1 MKLYSKILTMVGL
14 AAAVAS
20 CSDVPA
26 PYELN
31 FDPTAAYPMPYKNAS
46 LQNNFN
52 TITVNGNAW
61 SLGATFAKAT
71 GKVSDN
77 EYVATEAWL
86 VSPAVNTTT
95 TENAAYL
102 SVESVVRYGSKE
114 EADLKANHRILACT
128 DYAGDVTKA
137 TWTDLGFAPEQASD
151 WTFKTKEIALPE
163 GLVNKERVV
172 FAFVYKSG
180 EKQAECSTWEL
191 KNLIVK
197 AGVPVADDPTP
208 TPAPTP
214 TVEPAGEGTLASP
227 YNVAKAL
234 AIIKAGT
241 YTTDEVYVSG
251 IISQIDEI
259 DTEKYGNSTYY
270 ISDDGKTS
278 TQLEVYRGL
287 SVNGEKFKAADEI
300 KVGDKVVVLGKLTLF
315 KETTPEFVQGSKIVS
330 LNGGTVEPT
339 PDPTPEPTP
348 DPVGENLLSNGGF
361 ETWADGLPTG
371 WKSASTASSA
381 TLSQSTTA
389 KSGNYSVLVEGATG
403 NKRLASAEMTLAAG
417 TYKFTVFYKSA
428 EAGVNASI
436 ELGYA
441 TVDAENKVN
450 YVYPNIYVDSSDEW
464 KEVSNTFTLETE
476 TKLCLVVMNSKK
488 PGKSVLIDDASL
500 YAVKAASAK
509 KR

>member
-31 FDPTAAYPMPYKNAS
+31 FDPTAAYTMPYKNAS

-197 AGVPVADDPTP
+197 AGVPVADE
-208 TPAPTP
+208 PTP
-214 TVEPAGEGTLASP
+214 TVEPTGEGTLASP

-251 IISQIDEI
+251 IISQIDDI
-259 DTEKYGNSTYY
+259 DTGNYGNSTYY

-278 TQLEVYRGL
+278 TQLEVFRGY

-300 KVGDKVVVLGKLTLF
+300 KVGDKVVVLGKLTLY
-315 KETTPEFVQGSKIVS
+315 KETPEFAQGSKIVS
-330 LNGGTVEPT
+330 LNGNGGTVE
-339 PDPTPEPTP
+339 PTPEPTP

-428 EAGVNASI
+428 EAGVNGSI
-436 ELGYA
+436 RLGYVS
-441 TVDAENKVN
+441 VDADGKAGEYKYVGDYVN
-450 YVYPNIYVDSSDEW
+450 SSDEW
-464 KEVSNTFTLETE
+464 QENGVTFTLDAE
-476 TKLCLVVMNSKK
+476 TKLCLVVMNSKQ

>member
-1 MKLYSKILTMVGL
+1 MKIYSKILTMVGL

-31 FDPTAAYPMPYKNAS
+31 FDPTAAYTMPYKNAS

-52 TITVNGNAW
+52 TITVNGIAW
-61 SLGATFAKAT
+61 SLGSTYAKASGYNADDKSYT
-71 GKVSDN
+71 
-77 EYVATEAWL
+77 ATEAWL
-86 VSPAVNTTT
+86 VSPAINTTT

-102 SVESVVRYGSKE
+102 SVDYVVRYGSKE
-114 EADLKANHRILACT
+114 EADLKANHRILAST

-137 TWTDLGFAPEQASD
+137 TWTDLGFTPEQASD

-180 EKQAECSTWEL
+180 DKQAECSTWEL
-191 KNLIVK
+191 ENFLVK
-197 AGVPVADDPTP
+197 AGVPVADEPTP
-208 TPAPTP
+208 TPDPTP
-214 TVEPAGEGTLASP
+214 TVEPTGEGTLASP

-251 IISQIDEI
+251 IISQIDDI
-259 DTEKYGNSTYY
+259 DTGNYGNSTYY

-287 SVNGEKFKAADEI
+287 SVNGEKFKSADEI
-300 KVGDKVVVLGKLTLF
+300 KVGDKVVVLGKLTLY
-315 KETTPEFVQGSKIVS
+315 KETPEFAQGSKIVS
-330 LNGGTVEPT
+330 LNGNGGTVE
-339 PDPTPEPTP
+339 PTPEPTP

-371 WKSASTASSA
+371 WKSTSTASNA

-389 KSGNYSVLVEGATG
+389 KSGSYSVLVEGATA

-417 TYKFTVFYKSA
+417 TYKFSVFYKSA
-428 EAGVNASI
+428 EAGVNGSI
-436 ELGYA
+436 QLGYA

-450 YVYPNIYVDSSDEW
+450 YVYSNNYVDSSDEW
-464 KEVSNTFTLETE
+464 KEQTNTFTLEAE
-476 TKLCLVVMNSKK
+476 TKICLVVMNSKK

>member
-31 FDPTAAYPMPYKNAS
+31 FDPTAAYTMPYKNAS

-52 TITVNGNAW
+52 TITVNGIAW
-61 SLGATFAKAT
+61 SLGSTYAKASGYNADDKSYT
-71 GKVSDN
+71 
-77 EYVATEAWL
+77 ATEAWL
-86 VSPAVNTTT
+86 VSPAINTTT

-102 SVESVVRYGSKE
+102 SVDYVVRYGSKE
-114 EADLKANHRILACT
+114 EADLKANHRILAST

-137 TWTDLGFAPEQASD
+137 TWTDLGFTPEQASD

-191 KNLIVK
+191 ENFLVK
-197 AGVPVADDPTP
+197 AGVPVADEPTP
-208 TPAPTP
+208 TPDPTP
-214 TVEPAGEGTLASP
+214 TVEPTGEGTLASP

-234 AIIKAGT
+234 AIINAGT
-241 YTTDEVYVSG
+241 YTSDEVYVSG

-287 SVNGEKFKAADEI
+287 SVNGEKFKADDEI
-300 KVGDKVVVLGKLTLF
+300 KVGDKVVVLGKLTLY
-315 KETTPEFVQGSKIVS
+315 KETPEFAQGSKIVS
-330 LNGGTVEPT
+330 LNGGTVE
-339 PDPTPEPTP
+339 PTPEPTP

-371 WKSASTASSA
+371 WKSASTASNA

-389 KSGNYSVLVEGATG
+389 KSGSYSVLVEGATA
-403 NKRLASAEMTLAAG
+403 NKRLASAEMTLPAG
-417 TYKFTVFYKSA
+417 TYKFSVFYKSA
-428 EAGVNASI
+428 EAGVNGSI
-436 ELGYA
+436 QLGYA

-450 YVYPNIYVDSSDEW
+450 YVYSNNYVDSSDEW
-464 KEVSNTFTLETE
+464 KEQTNTFTLEAE
-476 TKLCLVVMNSKK
+476 TKICLVVMNSKK

>member
-1 MKLYSKILTMVGL
+1 MVGL

-31 FDPTAAYPMPYKNAS
+31 FDPTAAYTMPYKNAS

-52 TITVNGNAW
+52 TITVNGIAW
-61 SLGATFAKAT
+61 SLGSTYAKASGYNADDKSYT
-71 GKVSDN
+71 
-77 EYVATEAWL
+77 ATEAWL
-86 VSPAVNTTT
+86 VSPAINTTT

-102 SVESVVRYGSKE
+102 SVDYVVRYGSKE
-114 EADLKANHRILACT
+114 EADLKANHRILAST

-137 TWTDLGFAPEQASD
+137 TWTDLGFTPEQASD

-191 KNLIVK
+191 ENFLVK
-197 AGVPVADDPTP
+197 AGVPVADEPTP
-208 TPAPTP
+208 TPDPTP
-214 TVEPAGEGTLASP
+214 TVEPTGEGTLASP

-234 AIIKAGT
+234 AIINAGT
-241 YTTDEVYVSG
+241 YTSDEVYVSG

-287 SVNGEKFKAADEI
+287 SVNGEKFKADDEI
-300 KVGDKVVVLGKLTLF
+300 KVGDKVVVLGKLTLY
-315 KETTPEFVQGSKIVS
+315 KETPEFAQGSKIVS
-330 LNGGTVEPT
+330 LNGGTVE
-339 PDPTPEPTP
+339 PTPEPTP

-371 WKSASTASSA
+371 WKSASTASNA

-389 KSGNYSVLVEGATG
+389 KSGSYSVLVEGATA
-403 NKRLASAEMTLAAG
+403 NKRLASAEMTLPAG
-417 TYKFTVFYKSA
+417 TYKFSVFYKSA
-428 EAGVNASI
+428 EAGVNGSI
-436 ELGYA
+436 QLGYA

-450 YVYPNIYVDSSDEW
+450 YVYSNNYVDSSDEW
-464 KEVSNTFTLETE
+464 KEQTNTFTLEAE
-476 TKLCLVVMNSKK
+476 TKICLVVMNSKK

>member
-31 FDPTAAYPMPYKNAS
+31 FDPTAAYTMPYKNAS

-52 TITVNGNAW
+52 TITVNGIAW
-61 SLGATFAKAT
+61 SLGSTYAKASGYNADDKSYT
-71 GKVSDN
+71 
-77 EYVATEAWL
+77 ATEAWL
-86 VSPAVNTTT
+86 VSPAINTTT

-102 SVESVVRYGSKE
+102 SVDYVVRYGSKE
-114 EADLKANHRILACT
+114 EADLKANHRILAST

-137 TWTDLGFAPEQASD
+137 TWTDLGFTPEQSND
-151 WTFKTKEIALPE
+151 WNFKTKEIALPE

-180 EKQAECSTWEL
+180 DKQAECSTWEL
-191 KNLIVK
+191 ENFLVK
-197 AGVPVADDPTP
+197 AGVPVADEPTP
-208 TPAPTP
+208 TPDPTP
-214 TVEPAGEGTLASP
+214 TVEPTGEGTLASP

-251 IISQIDEI
+251 IISQIDDI
-259 DTEKYGNSTYY
+259 DTGNYGNSTYY

-287 SVNGEKFKAADEI
+287 SVNGEKFKSADEI
-300 KVGDKVVVLGKLTLF
+300 KVGDKVVVLGKLTLY
-315 KETTPEFVQGSKIVS
+315 KETPEFAQGSKIVS
-330 LNGGTVEPT
+330 LNGGTVE
-339 PDPTPEPTP
+339 PTPEPTP

-371 WKSASTASSA
+371 WKSTSTASNA
-381 TLSQSTTA
+381 TLSQSTTV
-389 KSGNYSVLVEGATG
+389 KSGSYSVLVEGATA

-417 TYKFTVFYKSA
+417 TYKFSVFYKSA
-428 EAGVNASI
+428 EAGVNGSI
-436 ELGYA
+436 QLGYA

-450 YVYPNIYVDSSDEW
+450 YVYSNNYVDSSDEW
-464 KEVSNTFTLETE
+464 KEQTNTFTLEAE
-476 TKLCLVVMNSKK
+476 TKICLVVMNSKK

>member
-14 AAAVAS
+14 AATVAS

-31 FDPTAAYPMPYKNAS
+31 FDPTAAYTMPYKNAS

-52 TITVNGNAW
+52 TITVNGIAW
-61 SLGATFAKAT
+61 SLGSTYAKASGYNADDKSYT
-71 GKVSDN
+71 
-77 EYVATEAWL
+77 ATEAWL
-86 VSPAVNTTT
+86 VSPAINTTT

-102 SVESVVRYGSKE
+102 SVDYVVRYGSKE
-114 EADLKANHRILACT
+114 EADLKANHRILAST

-137 TWTDLGFAPEQASD
+137 TWTDLGFTPEQSND
-151 WTFKTKEIALPE
+151 WDFKTKEIALPE

-180 EKQAECSTWEL
+180 DKQAECSTWEL
-191 KNLIVK
+191 ENFLVK
-197 AGVPVADDPTP
+197 AGVPVADEPTP
-208 TPAPTP
+208 TPDPTP
-214 TVEPAGEGTLASP
+214 TVEPTGEGTLASP

-251 IISQIDEI
+251 IISQIDDI
-259 DTEKYGNSTYY
+259 DTGNYGNSTYY
-270 ISDDGKTS
+270 ISDDGKTP
-278 TQLEVYRGL
+278 TQLEVFRGY
-287 SVNGEKFKAADEI
+287 SVNGEKFKADDEI
-300 KVGDKVVVLGKLTLF
+300 KVGDKVVVLGKLTLY
-315 KETTPEFVQGSKIVS
+315 KETPEFAQGSKIVS
-330 LNGGTVEPT
+330 LNGNGGTVE
-339 PDPTPEPTP
+339 PTPEPTP

-371 WKSASTASSA
+371 WKSASTASNA

-389 KSGNYSVLVEGATG
+389 KSGSYSVLVEGATA

-417 TYKFTVFYKSA
+417 TYKFSVFYKSA
-428 EAGVNASI
+428 EAGVNGSI
-436 ELGYA
+436 QLGYA

-450 YVYPNIYVDSSDEW
+450 YVYSNNYVDSSDEW
-464 KEVSNTFTLETE
+464 KEQTNTFTLEAE
-476 TKLCLVVMNSKK
+476 TKICLVVMNSKK

-500 YAVKAASAK
+500 YAVQAASAK

>member
-14 AAAVAS
+14 AATVAS

-31 FDPTAAYPMPYKNAS
+31 FDPTAAYTMPYKNAS

-52 TITVNGNAW
+52 TITVNGIAW
-61 SLGATFAKAT
+61 SLGSTYAKASGYNADDKSYT
-71 GKVSDN
+71 
-77 EYVATEAWL
+77 ATEAWL
-86 VSPAVNTTT
+86 VSPAINTTT

-102 SVESVVRYGSKE
+102 SVDYVVRYGSKE
-114 EADLKANHRILACT
+114 EADLKANHRILAST

-137 TWTDLGFAPEQASD
+137 TWTDLGFTPEPASD

-180 EKQAECSTWEL
+180 DKQAECSTWEL
-191 KNLIVK
+191 ENFLVK
-197 AGVPVADDPTP
+197 AGVPVADEPTP
-208 TPAPTP
+208 TPDPTP
-214 TVEPAGEGTLASP
+214 TVEPTGEGTLASP

-251 IISQIDEI
+251 IISQIDNI
-259 DTEKYGNSTYY
+259 DTGSYGNSTYY
-270 ISDDGKTS
+270 ISDDGKTP
-278 TQLEVYRGL
+278 TQLEVFRGY

-300 KVGDKVVVLGKLTLF
+300 KVGDKVVVLGKLTLY
-315 KETTPEFVQGSKIVS
+315 KETPEFAQGSKIVS
-330 LNGGTVEPT
+330 LNGNGGTVE
-339 PDPTPEPTP
+339 PTPEPTP

-389 KSGNYSVLVEGATG
+389 KSGSYSVLVEGATA

-441 TVDAENKVN
+441 TIDAENKVN

>member
-31 FDPTAAYPMPYKNAS
+31 FDPTAAYTMPYKNAS

-52 TITVNGNAW
+52 AITVNGIAW
-61 SLGATFAKAT
+61 SLGSTYAKASGYNADDKSYT
-71 GKVSDN
+71 
-77 EYVATEAWL
+77 ATEAWL
-86 VSPAVNTTT
+86 VSPAINTTT

-102 SVESVVRYGSKE
+102 SVDYVVRYGSKE
-114 EADLKANHRILACT
+114 EADLKANHRILAST

-137 TWTDLGFAPEQASD
+137 TWTDLGFTPEQASD

-180 EKQAECSTWEL
+180 DKQAECSTWEL
-191 KNLIVK
+191 ENFLVK
-197 AGVPVADDPTP
+197 AGVPVADEPTP
-208 TPAPTP
+208 TPDPTP
-214 TVEPAGEGTLASP
+214 TVEPTGEGTLASP

-251 IISQIDEI
+251 IISQIDDI
-259 DTEKYGNSTYY
+259 DTGSYGNSTYY
-270 ISDDGKTS
+270 ISDDGKTP
-278 TQLEVYRGL
+278 TQLEVFRGY

-315 KETTPEFVQGSKIVS
+315 KETTPEFEQGSKIVS
-330 LNGGTVEPT
+330 LNGNGGTVE
-339 PDPTPEPTP
+339 PTPEPTP
-348 DPVGENLLSNGGF
+348 DPVGENLIANGGF

-441 TVDAENKVN
+441 TIDAENKVN

>member
-1 MKLYSKILTMVGL
+1 M
-14 AAAVAS
+14 
-20 CSDVPA
+20 
-26 PYELN
+26 
-31 FDPTAAYPMPYKNAS
+31 
-46 LQNNFN
+46 
-52 TITVNGNAW
+52 
-61 SLGATFAKAT
+61 
-71 GKVSDN
+71 
-77 EYVATEAWL
+77 
-86 VSPAVNTTT
+86 
-95 TENAAYL
+95 
-102 SVESVVRYGSKE
+102 
-114 EADLKANHRILACT
+114 
-128 DYAGDVTKA
+128 GD
-137 TWTDLGFAPEQASD
+137 
-151 WTFKTKEIALPE
+151 
-163 GLVNKERVV
+163 ER
-172 FAFVYKSG
+172 S
-180 EKQAECSTWEL
+180 
-191 KNLIVK
+191 
-197 AGVPVADDPTP
+197 VPVLFASIFSRTQSCRNSLAYSQRQVDPSDGLYFQRFLVLLRKQSIGCSWAQP
-208 TPAPTP
+208 FRELFKICI
-214 TVEPAGEGTLASP
+214 VNFEQL
-227 YNVAKAL
+227 L
-234 AIIKAGT
+234 IIKAGT

-251 IISQIDEI
+251 IISQIDNI
-259 DTEKYGNSTYY
+259 DTGSYGNSTYY
-270 ISDDGKTS
+270 ISDDGKTP
-278 TQLEVYRGL
+278 TQLEVFRGY
-287 SVNGEKFKAADEI
+287 SVNGEKFKADDEI
-300 KVGDKVVVLGKLTLF
+300 KVGDKVVVLGKLTLY
-315 KETTPEFVQGSKIVS
+315 KETPEFAQGSKIVS

-464 KEVSNTFTLETE
+464 KEVSNTFTLEKE

>member
-1 MKLYSKILTMVGL
+1 MVGL

-31 FDPTAAYPMPYKNAS
+31 FDPTAAYTMPYKNAS

-52 TITVNGNAW
+52 TITVNGIAW
-61 SLGATFAKAT
+61 SLGSTYAKASGYNADDKSYT
-71 GKVSDN
+71 
-77 EYVATEAWL
+77 ATEAWL
-86 VSPAVNTTT
+86 VSPAINTTT

-102 SVESVVRYGSKE
+102 SVDYVVRYGSKE
-114 EADLKANHRILACT
+114 EADLKANHRILAST

-137 TWTDLGFAPEQASD
+137 TWTDLSFTPEQSND
-151 WTFKTKEIALPE
+151 WNFKTKEIALPE

-191 KNLIVK
+191 ENFLVK
-197 AGVPVADDPTP
+197 AGVPVADEPTP
-208 TPAPTP
+208 TPDPTP
-214 TVEPAGEGTLASP
+214 TVEPTGEGTLASP

-251 IISQIDEI
+251 IISQIDDI
-259 DTEKYGNSTYY
+259 DTGNYGNSTYY

-287 SVNGEKFKAADEI
+287 SVNGEKFKSADEI
-300 KVGDKVVVLGKLTLF
+300 KVGDKVVVLGKLTLY
-315 KETTPEFVQGSKIVS
+315 KETPEFAQGSKIVS
-330 LNGGTVEPT
+330 LNGNGGTVE
-339 PDPTPEPTP
+339 PTPEPTP
-348 DPVGENLLSNGGF
+348 DPVGENLIANGGF

-389 KSGNYSVLVEGATG
+389 KSGSYSVLVEGATA

-436 ELGYA
+436 QLGYA
-441 TVDAENKVN
+441 TIDAENKPT
-450 YVYPNIYVDSSDEW
+450 YVYSNNYVDSSDEW

-476 TKLCLVVMNSKK
+476 TKICLVVMNSKK

>member
-31 FDPTAAYPMPYKNAS
+31 FDPTAAYTMPYKNAS

-52 TITVNGNAW
+52 TITVNGIAW
-61 SLGATFAKAT
+61 SLGSTYAKASGYNGDDKSYT
-71 GKVSDN
+71 
-77 EYVATEAWL
+77 ATEAWL
-86 VSPAVNTTT
+86 VSPAINTTT

-102 SVESVVRYGSKE
+102 SVDYVVRYGSKE
-114 EADLKANHRILACT
+114 EADLKANHRILAST

-137 TWTDLGFAPEQASD
+137 TWTDLGFTPEQASD

-197 AGVPVADDPTP
+197 AGVPVADEPTP
-208 TPAPTP
+208 TPDPTP
-214 TVEPAGEGTLASP
+214 TVEPTGEGTLASP

-251 IISQIDEI
+251 IISQIDDI
-259 DTEKYGNSTYY
+259 DTGNYGNSTYY

-315 KETTPEFVQGSKIVS
+315 KETTPEFAQGSKIVS
-330 LNGGTVEPT
+330 LNGNGGTVE
-339 PDPTPEPTP
+339 PTPEPTP

>member
-31 FDPTAAYPMPYKNAS
+31 FDPTAAYTMPYKNAS

-52 TITVNGNAW
+52 TITVNGIAW
-61 SLGATFAKAT
+61 SLGSTYAKASGYNADDKSYT
-71 GKVSDN
+71 
-77 EYVATEAWL
+77 ATEAWL
-86 VSPAVNTTT
+86 VSPAINTTT

-102 SVESVVRYGSKE
+102 SVDYVVRYGSKE
-114 EADLKANHRILACT
+114 EADLKANHRILAST

-137 TWTDLGFAPEQASD
+137 TWTDLGFTPEQASD

-180 EKQAECSTWEL
+180 DKQAECSTWEL
-191 KNLIVK
+191 ENFLVK
-197 AGVPVADDPTP
+197 AGVPVADEPTP
-208 TPAPTP
+208 TPDPTP
-214 TVEPAGEGTLASP
+214 TVEPTGEGTLASP

-251 IISQIDEI
+251 IISQIDNI
-259 DTEKYGNSTYY
+259 DTGSYGNSTYY
-270 ISDDGKTS
+270 ISDDGKTP
-278 TQLEVYRGL
+278 TQLEVFRGY
-287 SVNGEKFKAADEI
+287 SVNGEKFKADDEI

-339 PDPTPEPTP
+339 PDP
-348 DPVGENLLSNGGF
+348 VGENLLPNGGF

-371 WKSASTASSA
+371 WKSTSTASSA

-389 KSGNYSVLVEGATG
+389 KSGSYSVLVEGATA

-417 TYKFTVFYKSA
+417 TYKFSVFYKSA

-441 TVDAENKVN
+441 TIDAENKVN

>member
-1 MKLYSKILTMVGL
+1 MVGL

-31 FDPTAAYPMPYKNAS
+31 FDPTAAYTMPYKNAS

-52 TITVNGNAW
+52 TITVNGIAW
-61 SLGATFAKAT
+61 SLGSTFAKASGYNADDKSYT
-71 GKVSDN
+71 
-77 EYVATEAWL
+77 ATEAWL
-86 VSPAVNTTT
+86 VSPAINTTT

-102 SVESVVRYGSKE
+102 SVDYVVRYGSKE
-114 EADLKANHRILACT
+114 EADLKANHRILAST

-137 TWTDLGFAPEQASD
+137 TWTDLGFTPEQSND
-151 WTFKTKEIALPE
+151 WNFKTKEIALPE
-163 GLVNKERVV
+163 G
-172 FAFVYKSG
+172 
-180 EKQAECSTWEL
+180 
-191 KNLIVK
+191 
-197 AGVPVADDPTP
+197 VPVADE
-208 TPAPTP
+208 PAPAP
-214 TVEPAGEGTLASP
+214 DPAPAVEPTGEGTLASP

-251 IISQIDEI
+251 IISQIDDI
-259 DTEKYGNSTYY
+259 DTGNYGNSTYY

-287 SVNGEKFKAADEI
+287 SVNGEKFKSADEI
-300 KVGDKVVVLGKLTLF
+300 KVGDKVVVFGKLTLF
-315 KETTPEFVQGSKIVS
+315 KETTPECAQGSKIVS
-330 LNGGTVEPT
+330 LNGN
-339 PDPTPEPTP
+339 

-371 WKSASTASSA
+371 WKSASTASNA

-389 KSGNYSVLVEGATG
+389 KSGSYSVLVEGATA

-417 TYKFTVFYKSA
+417 TYKFSVFYKSA
-428 EAGVNASI
+428 EAGVNGSI
-436 ELGYA
+436 QLGYA

-450 YVYPNIYVDSSDEW
+450 YVYSNNYVDSSDEW
-464 KEVSNTFTLETE
+464 KEQTNTFTLEAE
-476 TKLCLVVMNSKK
+476 TKICLVVMNSKK

>member
-61 SLGATFAKAT
+61 SLGATYAKAT

-114 EADLKANHRILACT
+114 EADLKANHRILAST

-137 TWTDLGFAPEQASD
+137 TWTDLGFTPEQASD

-197 AGVPVADDPTP
+197 AGVPVADEPTP
-208 TPAPTP
+208 TPDPTP
-214 TVEPAGEGTLASP
+214 TVEPTGEGTLASP

-251 IISQIDEI
+251 IISQIDNI
-259 DTEKYGNSTYY
+259 DTGSYGNSTYY
-270 ISDDGKTS
+270 ISDDGKTP
-278 TQLEVYRGL
+278 TQLEVYRGY
-287 SVNGEKFKAADEI
+287 SVNGEKFKADDEI

-330 LNGGTVEPT
+330 LNGN
-339 PDPTPEPTP
+339 

-371 WKSASTASSA
+371 WKSASTASNA

-389 KSGNYSVLVEGATG
+389 KSGSYSVLVEGATA

-417 TYKFTVFYKSA
+417 TYKFSVFYKSA

-436 ELGYA
+436 QLGYA
-441 TVDAENKVN
+441 TIDAENKPT
-450 YVYPNIYVDSSDEW
+450 YVYSNNYVDSSDEW

-476 TKLCLVVMNSKK
+476 TKICLVVMNSKK

>member
-1 MKLYSKILTMVGL
+1 MVGL

-31 FDPTAAYPMPYKNAS
+31 FDPTAAYTMPYKNAS

-52 TITVNGNAW
+52 TITVNGIAW
-61 SLGATFAKAT
+61 SLGSTYAKASGYNADDKSYT
-71 GKVSDN
+71 
-77 EYVATEAWL
+77 ATEAWL
-86 VSPAVNTTT
+86 VSPAINTTT

-102 SVESVVRYGSKE
+102 SVDYVVRYGSKE
-114 EADLKANHRILACT
+114 EADLKANHRILAST

-137 TWTDLGFAPEQASD
+137 TWTDLGFTPEQASD

-180 EKQAECSTWEL
+180 DKQAECSTWEL
-191 KNLIVK
+191 ENFLVK
-197 AGVPVADDPTP
+197 AGVPVADEPTP
-208 TPAPTP
+208 TPDPTP
-214 TVEPAGEGTLASP
+214 TVEPTGEGTLASP

-251 IISQIDEI
+251 IISQIDNI
-259 DTEKYGNSTYY
+259 DTGSYGNSTYY
-270 ISDDGKTS
+270 ISDDGKTP
-278 TQLEVYRGL
+278 TQLEVFRGY

-300 KVGDKVVVLGKLTLF
+300 KVGDKVVVLGKLTLY
-315 KETTPEFVQGSKIVS
+315 KETPEFAQGSKIVS
-330 LNGGTVEPT
+330 LNGGTVE
-339 PDPTPEPTP
+339 PTPEPTP

-371 WKSASTASSA
+371 WKSTSTASSA

-389 KSGNYSVLVEGATG
+389 KSGSYSVLVEGATA

-441 TVDAENKVN
+441 TIDAENKVN

>member
-61 SLGATFAKAT
+61 SLGATYAKAT

-197 AGVPVADDPTP
+197 AGVPVADEPTP
-208 TPAPTP
+208 TPDPTP
-214 TVEPAGEGTLASP
+214 TVEPTGEGTLASP

-251 IISQIDEI
+251 IISQIDDI
-259 DTEKYGNSTYY
+259 DTGNYGNSTYY

-278 TQLEVYRGL
+278 TQLEVFRGM
-287 SVNGEKFKAADEI
+287 SVNGEKFKSADEI
-300 KVGDKVVVLGKLTLF
+300 KVGDKVVVLGKLTLY
-315 KETTPEFVQGSKIVS
+315 KETPEFAQGSKIVS

-339 PDPTPEPTP
+339 PEPTP
-348 DPVGENLLSNGGF
+348 DPVGENLIANGGF

-371 WKSASTASSA
+371 WKSASSASSA

-389 KSGNYSVLVEGATG
+389 KSGTYSVLVQGASA
-403 NKRLASAEMTLAAG
+403 NKRLASAEMTLPAG
-417 TYKFTVFYKSA
+417 TYKFSVFYKSA
-428 EAGVNASI
+428 EAGVSGSI
-436 ELGYA
+436 RLGYVS
-441 TVDAENKVN
+441 VDADGKVGEYK
-450 YVYPNIYVDSSDEW
+450 YVGDYVNSSDEW
-464 KEVSNTFTLETE
+464 QENGVTFTLDAE
-476 TKLCLVVMNSKK
+476 TKLCLVVMNSKQ

-500 YAVKAASAK
+500 YAVNAASAK

>member
-61 SLGATFAKAT
+61 SLGATYAKAT

-197 AGVPVADDPTP
+197 AGVPVADEPTP
-208 TPAPTP
+208 TPDPTP
-214 TVEPAGEGTLASP
+214 TVEPTGEGTLASP

-287 SVNGEKFKAADEI
+287 GVNGEKFKAADEI
-300 KVGDKVVVLGKLTLF
+300 KVGDKVVVLGKLTLY
-315 KETTPEFVQGSKIVS
+315 KETPEFAQGSKIVS
-330 LNGGTVEPT
+330 LNGNGGTVE
-339 PDPTPEPTP
+339 PTPEPTP

-371 WKSASTASSA
+371 WKSASTASNA

-389 KSGNYSVLVEGATG
+389 KSGSYSVLVEGATA

-417 TYKFTVFYKSA
+417 TYKFSVFYKSA
-428 EAGVNASI
+428 EAGVNGSI
-436 ELGYA
+436 RLGYVP
-441 TVDAENKVN
+441 VDADGKVGEYK
-450 YVYPNIYVDSSDEW
+450 YVGDYVNSSDEW
-464 KEVSNTFTLETE
+464 QENGVTFTLDAE
-476 TKLCLVVMNSKK
+476 TKLCLVVMNSKQ

-500 YAVKAASAK
+500 YTVSAASAK

>member
-1 MKLYSKILTMVGL
+1 MVGL

-31 FDPTAAYPMPYKNAS
+31 FDPTAAYTMPYKNAS

-52 TITVNGNAW
+52 TITVNGIAW
-61 SLGATFAKAT
+61 SLGSTYAKASGYNADDKSYT
-71 GKVSDN
+71 
-77 EYVATEAWL
+77 ATEAWL
-86 VSPAVNTTT
+86 VSPAINTTT

-102 SVESVVRYGSKE
+102 SVDYVVRYGSKE
-114 EADLKANHRILACT
+114 EADLKANHRILAST

-163 GLVNKERVV
+163 DLVNKERVV

-180 EKQAECSTWEL
+180 DKQAECSTWEL
-191 KNLIVK
+191 ENFLVK
-197 AGVPVADDPTP
+197 AGVPVADEPTP
-208 TPAPTP
+208 TPDPTP
-214 TVEPAGEGTLASP
+214 TVEPTGEGTLASP

-251 IISQIDEI
+251 IISQIDDI
-259 DTEKYGNSTYY
+259 DTGNYGNSTYY

-287 SVNGEKFKAADEI
+287 SVNGEKFKSADEI
-300 KVGDKVVVLGKLTLF
+300 KVGDKVVVLGKLTLY
-315 KETTPEFVQGSKIVS
+315 KETPEFAQGSKIVS
-330 LNGGTVEPT
+330 LNGNGGTVE
-339 PDPTPEPTP
+339 PTPEPTP

-371 WKSASTASSA
+371 WKSASTASNA

-389 KSGNYSVLVEGATG
+389 KSGNYSVLVEGATA

-417 TYKFTVFYKSA
+417 TYKFSVFYKSV
-428 EAGVNASI
+428 EAGVNGSI
-436 ELGYA
+436 QLGYA

-450 YVYPNIYVDSSDEW
+450 YVYSNNYVDSSDEW
-464 KEVSNTFTLETE
+464 KEQTNTFTLEAE
-476 TKLCLVVMNSKK
+476 TKICLVVMNSKK

>member
-31 FDPTAAYPMPYKNAS
+31 FDPTAAYTMPYKNAS

-52 TITVNGNAW
+52 TITVNGIAW
-61 SLGATFAKAT
+61 SLGSTYAKASGYNADDKSYT
-71 GKVSDN
+71 
-77 EYVATEAWL
+77 ATEAWL

-102 SVESVVRYGSKE
+102 SVDYVVRYGSKE
-114 EADLKANHRILACT
+114 EADLKANHRILAST

-137 TWTDLGFAPEQASD
+137 TWTDLGFTPEQSND
-151 WTFKTKEIALPE
+151 WNFKTKEIALPE

-180 EKQAECSTWEL
+180 DKQAECSTWEL
-191 KNLIVK
+191 ENFLVK
-197 AGVPVADDPTP
+197 AGVPVADEPTP
-208 TPAPTP
+208 TPDPTP
-214 TVEPAGEGTLASP
+214 TVEPTGEGTLASP

-251 IISQIDEI
+251 IISQIDDI
-259 DTEKYGNSTYY
+259 DTGNYGNSTYY

-300 KVGDKVVVLGKLTLF
+300 KVGDKVVVLGKLTLY
-315 KETTPEFVQGSKIVS
+315 KETPEFAQGSKIVS
-330 LNGGTVEPT
+330 LNGNGGTVE
-339 PDPTPEPTP
+339 PTPEPTP

-389 KSGNYSVLVEGATG
+389 KSGSYSVLVEGATA

-428 EAGVNASI
+428 EAGVNGSI
-436 ELGYA
+436 QLGYA

-450 YVYPNIYVDSSDEW
+450 YVYSNNYVDSSDEW
-464 KEVSNTFTLETE
+464 KEQTNTFTLEAE
-476 TKLCLVVMNSKK
+476 TKICLVVMNSKK

>member
-1 MKLYSKILTMVGL
+1 MVGL
-14 AAAVAS
+14 AATVAS

-31 FDPTAAYPMPYKNAS
+31 FDPTAAYTMPYKNAS

-52 TITVNGNAW
+52 TITVNGIAW
-61 SLGATFAKAT
+61 SLGSTYAKASGYNADDKSYT
-71 GKVSDN
+71 
-77 EYVATEAWL
+77 ATEAWL
-86 VSPAVNTTT
+86 VSPAINTTT

-102 SVESVVRYGSKE
+102 SVDYVVRYGSKE
-114 EADLKANHRILACT
+114 EADLKANHRILAST

-137 TWTDLGFAPEQASD
+137 TWTDLGFTPEQASD

-191 KNLIVK
+191 ENFLVK
-197 AGVPVADDPTP
+197 AGVPVADEPTP
-208 TPAPTP
+208 TPDPTP
-214 TVEPAGEGTLASP
+214 TVEPTGEGTLASP

-251 IISQIDEI
+251 IISQIDNI
-259 DTEKYGNSTYY
+259 DTGSYGNSTYY
-270 ISDDGKTS
+270 ISDDGKTP
-278 TQLEVYRGL
+278 TQLEVYRGY
-287 SVNGEKFKAADEI
+287 SVNGEKFKADDEI
-300 KVGDKVVVLGKLTLF
+300 KVGDKVVVLGKLTLY
-315 KETTPEFVQGSKIVS
+315 KETPEFAQGSKIVS

-339 PDPTPEPTP
+339 PDPTPTP

-371 WKSASTASSA
+371 WKSASTASNA
-381 TLSQSTTA
+381 TLSQNTTA
-389 KSGNYSVLVEGATG
+389 KSGNYSVLVEGATA

-417 TYKFTVFYKSA
+417 TYKFSVFYKSA

>member
-31 FDPTAAYPMPYKNAS
+31 FDPTAAYTMPYKNAS

-52 TITVNGNAW
+52 TITVNGIAW
-61 SLGATFAKAT
+61 SLGSTYAKASGYNADDKSYT
-71 GKVSDN
+71 
-77 EYVATEAWL
+77 ATEAWL
-86 VSPAVNTTT
+86 VSPAINTTT

-102 SVESVVRYGSKE
+102 SVDYVVRYGSKE
-114 EADLKANHRILACT
+114 EADLKANHRILAST

-137 TWTDLGFAPEQASD
+137 TWTDLGFTPEQASD

-180 EKQAECSTWEL
+180 DKQAECSTWEL
-191 KNLIVK
+191 ENFLVK
-197 AGVPVADDPTP
+197 AGVPVADEPTP
-208 TPAPTP
+208 TPDPTP
-214 TVEPAGEGTLASP
+214 TVEPTGEGTLASP

-251 IISQIDEI
+251 IISQIDDI
-259 DTEKYGNSTYY
+259 DTGNYGNSTYY

-287 SVNGEKFKAADEI
+287 SVNGEKFKSADEI

-315 KETTPEFVQGSKIVS
+315 KETTPEFAQGSKIVS

-339 PDPTPEPTP
+339 PDPTPA
-348 DPVGENLLSNGGF
+348 PVGENLLSNGGF

-371 WKSASTASSA
+371 WKSTSTASNA

-417 TYKFTVFYKSA
+417 TYKFSVFYKSA

-441 TVDAENKVN
+441 TIDAENKVN

-500 YAVKAASAK
+500 YAVKAAYAK

>member
-31 FDPTAAYPMPYKNAS
+31 FDPTAAYTMPYKNAS

-52 TITVNGNAW
+52 TITVNGIAW
-61 SLGATFAKAT
+61 SLGSTYAKASGYNADDKSYT
-71 GKVSDN
+71 
-77 EYVATEAWL
+77 ATEAWL
-86 VSPAVNTTT
+86 VSPAINTTT

-102 SVESVVRYGSKE
+102 SVDYVVRYGSKE
-114 EADLKANHRILACT
+114 EADLKANHRILAST

-137 TWTDLGFAPEQASD
+137 TWTDLGFTPEQASD

-180 EKQAECSTWEL
+180 DKQAECSTWEL
-191 KNLIVK
+191 ENFLVK
-197 AGVPVADDPTP
+197 AGVPVADEPTP
-208 TPAPTP
+208 TPDPTP
-214 TVEPAGEGTLASP
+214 AVEPTGEGTLASP

-251 IISQIDEI
+251 IISQIDDI
-259 DTEKYGNSTYY
+259 DTGNYGNSTYY

-300 KVGDKVVVLGKLTLF
+300 KVGDKVVVLGKLTLY
-315 KETTPEFVQGSKIVS
+315 KETPEFAQGSKIVS
-330 LNGGTVEPT
+330 LNGNGGTVE
-339 PDPTPEPTP
+339 PTPEPTP

-371 WKSASTASSA
+371 WKSASSASSA

-389 KSGNYSVLVEGATG
+389 KSGTYSVLVQGATA

-417 TYKFTVFYKSA
+417 TYKFSVFYKSA
-428 EAGVNASI
+428 EAGVNGSI
-436 ELGYA
+436 QLGYA

-450 YVYPNIYVDSSDEW
+450 YVYSNNYVDSSDEW
-464 KEVSNTFTLETE
+464 KEQTNTFTLEAE
-476 TKLCLVVMNSKK
+476 TKICLVVMNSKK

>member
-1 MKLYSKILTMVGL
+1 MVGL

-31 FDPTAAYPMPYKNAS
+31 FDPTAAYTMPYKNAS

-61 SLGATFAKAT
+61 SLGATYAKAT

-102 SVESVVRYGSKE
+102 SVDYVVRYGSKE
-114 EADLKANHRILACT
+114 EADLKANHRILAST

-137 TWTDLGFAPEQASD
+137 TWTDLGFTPEQSND
-151 WTFKTKEIALPE
+151 WNFKTKEIALPE

-180 EKQAECSTWEL
+180 DKQAECSTWEL
-191 KNLIVK
+191 ENFLVK
-197 AGVPVADDPTP
+197 AGVPVADEPTP
-208 TPAPTP
+208 TPDPTP
-214 TVEPAGEGTLASP
+214 TVEPTGEGTLASP

-251 IISQIDEI
+251 IISQIDDI
-259 DTEKYGNSTYY
+259 DTGNYGNSTYY

-278 TQLEVYRGL
+278 TQLEVFRGM
-287 SVNGEKFKAADEI
+287 SVNGEKFKSADEI
-300 KVGDKVVVLGKLTLF
+300 KVGDKVVVLGKLTLY
-315 KETTPEFVQGSKIVS
+315 KETPEFAQGSKIVS
-330 LNGGTVEPT
+330 LNGN
-339 PDPTPEPTP
+339 

-417 TYKFTVFYKSA
+417 TYKFSVFYKSA
-428 EAGVNASI
+428 EAGVNGSI
-436 ELGYA
+436 QLGYA

-450 YVYPNIYVDSSDEW
+450 YVYSNNYVDSSDEW
-464 KEVSNTFTLETE
+464 KEQTNTFTLEAE
-476 TKLCLVVMNSKK
+476 TKICLVVMNSKK

>member
-1 MKLYSKILTMVGL
+1 MVGL

-31 FDPTAAYPMPYKNAS
+31 FDPTAAYTMPYKNAS

-52 TITVNGNAW
+52 TITVNGIAW
-61 SLGATFAKAT
+61 SLGSTYAKASGYNADDKSYT
-71 GKVSDN
+71 
-77 EYVATEAWL
+77 ATEAWL
-86 VSPAVNTTT
+86 VSPAINTTT

-102 SVESVVRYGSKE
+102 SVDYVVRYGSKE
-114 EADLKANHRILACT
+114 EADLKANHRILAST

-137 TWTDLGFAPEQASD
+137 TWTDLGFTPEQSND

-180 EKQAECSTWEL
+180 DKQAECSTWEL
-191 KNLIVK
+191 ENFLVK
-197 AGVPVADDPTP
+197 AGVPVADEPTP
-208 TPAPTP
+208 TPDPTP
-214 TVEPAGEGTLASP
+214 TVEPTGEGTLASP

-251 IISQIDEI
+251 IISQIDDI
-259 DTEKYGNSTYY
+259 DTGSYGNSTYY

-300 KVGDKVVVLGKLTLF
+300 KVGDKVVVLGKLTLY
-315 KETTPEFVQGSKIVS
+315 KETPEFAQGSKIVS

-339 PDPTPEPTP
+339 PEPTP
-348 DPVGENLLSNGGF
+348 DPVGENLIANGGF

-371 WKSASTASSA
+371 WKSASTASNA

-389 KSGNYSVLVEGATG
+389 KSGSYSVLVEGATA

-417 TYKFTVFYKSA
+417 TYKFSVFYKSA
-428 EAGVNASI
+428 EAGVNGSI
-436 ELGYA
+436 QLGYA

-450 YVYPNIYVDSSDEW
+450 YVYSNNYVDSSDEW
-464 KEVSNTFTLETE
+464 KEQTNTFTLEAE
-476 TKLCLVVMNSKK
+476 TKLCLVVMNSKQ

>member
-1 MKLYSKILTMVGL
+1 MVGL

-31 FDPTAAYPMPYKNAS
+31 FDPTAAYTMPYKNAS

-52 TITVNGNAW
+52 TITVNGIAW
-61 SLGATFAKAT
+61 SLGSTYAKASGYNADDKSYT
-71 GKVSDN
+71 
-77 EYVATEAWL
+77 ATEAWL
-86 VSPAVNTTT
+86 VSPAINTTT

-102 SVESVVRYGSKE
+102 SVDYVVRYGSKE
-114 EADLKANHRILACT
+114 EADLKANHRILAST

-137 TWTDLGFAPEQASD
+137 TWTDLGFTPEQASD

-191 KNLIVK
+191 ENFLVK
-197 AGVPVADDPTP
+197 AGVPVADEPTP
-208 TPAPTP
+208 TPDPTP
-214 TVEPAGEGTLASP
+214 TVEPTGEGTLASP

-270 ISDDGKTS
+270 ISDDGKTT

-300 KVGDKVVVLGKLTLF
+300 KVGDKVVVLGKLTLY
-315 KETTPEFVQGSKIVS
+315 KETPEFAQGSKIVS
-330 LNGGTVEPT
+330 LNGNGGTVE
-339 PDPTPEPTP
+339 PTPEPTP

-389 KSGNYSVLVEGATG
+389 KSGNYSVLVEGATA

>member
-1 MKLYSKILTMVGL
+1 MVGL

-52 TITVNGNAW
+52 TITVNGIAW
-61 SLGATFAKAT
+61 SLGSTYAKASGYNADDKSYT
-71 GKVSDN
+71 
-77 EYVATEAWL
+77 ATEAWL

-102 SVESVVRYGSKE
+102 SVDYVVRYGSKE
-114 EADLKANHRILACT
+114 EADLKANHRILAST

-180 EKQAECSTWEL
+180 DKQAECSTWEL
-191 KNLIVK
+191 ENFLVK

-208 TPAPTP
+208 TPDPTP
-214 TVEPAGEGTLASP
+214 TVEPTGEGTLASP

-251 IISQIDEI
+251 IISQIDNI
-259 DTEKYGNSTYY
+259 DTGSYGNSTYY
-270 ISDDGKTS
+270 ISDDGKTP
-278 TQLEVYRGL
+278 TQLEVFRGY
-287 SVNGEKFKAADEI
+287 SVNGEKFKADDEI
-300 KVGDKVVVLGKLTLF
+300 KVGDKVVVLGKLTLY
-315 KETTPEFVQGSKIVS
+315 KETPEFAQGSKIVS

-371 WKSASTASSA
+371 WKSASTASNA

-389 KSGNYSVLVEGATG
+389 KSGNYSVLVEGATA

-417 TYKFTVFYKSA
+417 TYKFSVFYKSA
-428 EAGVNASI
+428 EAGVNGSI
-436 ELGYA
+436 QLGYA
-441 TVDAENKVN
+441 TVDAENKPT
-450 YVYPNIYVDSSDEW
+450 YVYSNNYVDSSDEW
-464 KEVSNTFTLETE
+464 KEQTNTFTLEAE
-476 TKLCLVVMNSKK
+476 TKICLVVMNSKK

>member
-31 FDPTAAYPMPYKNAS
+31 FDPTAAYTMPYKNAS

-52 TITVNGNAW
+52 TITVNGIAW
-61 SLGATFAKAT
+61 SLGSTYAKASGYNADDKSYT
-71 GKVSDN
+71 
-77 EYVATEAWL
+77 ATEAWL
-86 VSPAVNTTT
+86 VSPAINTTT
-95 TENAAYL
+95 TDNAAYL
-102 SVESVVRYGSKE
+102 SVDYVVRYGSKE
-114 EADLKANHRILACT
+114 EADLKANHRILAST

-137 TWTDLGFAPEQASD
+137 TWTDLGFTPEQASD

-191 KNLIVK
+191 ENFLVK
-197 AGVPVADDPTP
+197 AGVPVADEPTP
-208 TPAPTP
+208 TPDPTP
-214 TVEPAGEGTLASP
+214 TVEPTGEGTLASP

-251 IISQIDEI
+251 IISQIDDI
-259 DTEKYGNSTYY
+259 DTGNYGNSTYY

-278 TQLEVYRGL
+278 TQLEVFRGY

-300 KVGDKVVVLGKLTLF
+300 KVGDKVVVLGKLTLY
-315 KETTPEFVQGSKIVS
+315 KETPEFAQGSKIVS
-330 LNGGTVEPT
+330 LNGNGGTVE
-339 PDPTPEPTP
+339 PTPEPTP

-389 KSGNYSVLVEGATG
+389 KSGNYSVLVEGATA

>member
-1 MKLYSKILTMVGL
+1 MVGL

-31 FDPTAAYPMPYKNAS
+31 FDPTAAYTMPYKNAS

-52 TITVNGNAW
+52 TITVNGIAW
-61 SLGATFAKAT
+61 SLGSTYAKASGYNADDKSYT
-71 GKVSDN
+71 
-77 EYVATEAWL
+77 ATEAWL

-102 SVESVVRYGSKE
+102 SVDYVVRYGSKE
-114 EADLKANHRILACT
+114 EADLKANHRILAST

-137 TWTDLGFAPEQASD
+137 TWTDLGFTPEQSND
-151 WTFKTKEIALPE
+151 WNFKTKEIALPE

-180 EKQAECSTWEL
+180 DKQAECSTWEL
-191 KNLIVK
+191 ENFLVK
-197 AGVPVADDPTP
+197 AGVPVADEPTP
-208 TPAPTP
+208 TPDPTP
-214 TVEPAGEGTLASP
+214 TVEPTGEGTLASP

-251 IISQIDEI
+251 IISQIDDI
-259 DTEKYGNSTYY
+259 DTGNYGNSTYY

-300 KVGDKVVVLGKLTLF
+300 KVGDKVVVLGKLTLY
-315 KETTPEFVQGSKIVS
+315 KETPEFAQGSKIVS
-330 LNGGTVEPT
+330 LNGNGGTVE
-339 PDPTPEPTP
+339 PTPEPTP

-389 KSGNYSVLVEGATG
+389 KSGSYSVLVEGATA

-428 EAGVNASI
+428 EAGVNGSI
-436 ELGYA
+436 QLGYA

-450 YVYPNIYVDSSDEW
+450 YVYSNNYVDSSDEW
-464 KEVSNTFTLETE
+464 KEQTNTFTLEAE
-476 TKLCLVVMNSKK
+476 TKICLVVMNSKK

>member
-31 FDPTAAYPMPYKNAS
+31 FDPTAAYTMPYKNAS

-52 TITVNGNAW
+52 TITVNGIAW
-61 SLGATFAKAT
+61 SLGSTYAKASGYNADDKSYT
-71 GKVSDN
+71 
-77 EYVATEAWL
+77 ATEAWL
-86 VSPAVNTTT
+86 VSPAINTTT

-102 SVESVVRYGSKE
+102 SVDYVVRYGSKE
-114 EADLKANHRILACT
+114 EADLKANHRILAST

-137 TWTDLGFAPEQASD
+137 TWTDLGFTPEQASD

-180 EKQAECSTWEL
+180 DKQAECSTWEL
-191 KNLIVK
+191 ENFLVK
-197 AGVPVADDPTP
+197 AGVPVADEPTP
-208 TPAPTP
+208 TPDPTP
-214 TVEPAGEGTLASP
+214 TVEPTGEGTLASP

-251 IISQIDEI
+251 IISQIDNI
-259 DTEKYGNSTYY
+259 DTGSYGNSTYY
-270 ISDDGKTS
+270 ISDDGKTP
-278 TQLEVYRGL
+278 TQLEVFRGY

-300 KVGDKVVVLGKLTLF
+300 KVGDKVVVLGKLTLY
-315 KETTPEFVQGSKIVS
+315 KETPEFAQGSKIVS
-330 LNGGTVEPT
+330 LNGGTVE
-339 PDPTPEPTP
+339 PTPEPTP

-371 WKSASTASSA
+371 WKSTSTASSA

-389 KSGNYSVLVEGATG
+389 KSGSYSVLVEGATA

-441 TVDAENKVN
+441 TIDAENKVN

>member
-1 MKLYSKILTMVGL
+1 MVGL

-31 FDPTAAYPMPYKNAS
+31 FDPTAAYTMPYKNAS

-52 TITVNGNAW
+52 TITVNGIAW
-61 SLGATFAKAT
+61 SLGSTYAKASGYNADDKSYT
-71 GKVSDN
+71 
-77 EYVATEAWL
+77 ATEAWL

-102 SVESVVRYGSKE
+102 SVDYVVRYGSKE
-114 EADLKANHRILACT
+114 EADLKANHRILAST

-137 TWTDLGFAPEQASD
+137 TWTDLGFTPEQASD

-180 EKQAECSTWEL
+180 DKQAECSTWEL
-191 KNLIVK
+191 ENFLVK
-197 AGVPVADDPTP
+197 AGVPVADEPTP
-208 TPAPTP
+208 TPDPTP

-234 AIIKAGT
+234 AIINAGT
-241 YTTDEVYVSG
+241 YTSDEVYVSG

-287 SVNGEKFKAADEI
+287 SVNGEKFKSADEI
-300 KVGDKVVVLGKLTLF
+300 KVGDKVVVLGKLTLY
-315 KETTPEFVQGSKIVS
+315 KETPEFAQGSKIVS
-330 LNGGTVEPT
+330 LNGNGGTVE
-339 PDPTPEPTP
+339 PTPEPTP
-348 DPVGENLLSNGGF
+348 DPVGENLIANGGF

-371 WKSASTASSA
+371 WKSASSASSA

-389 KSGNYSVLVEGATG
+389 KSGTYSVLVQGASA
-403 NKRLASAEMTLAAG
+403 NKRLASAEMTLPAG
-417 TYKFTVFYKSA
+417 TYKFSVFYKSA
-428 EAGVNASI
+428 EAGVSGSI
-436 ELGYA
+436 QLGYA
-441 TVDAENKVN
+441 TVDAEGKAS
-450 YVYPNIYVDSSDEW
+450 YVYSNNYVDSSDEW
-464 KEVSNTFTLETE
+464 KEQTNTFTLEAE

-500 YAVKAASAK
+500 YAVNAASAK

>member
-31 FDPTAAYPMPYKNAS
+31 FDPTAAYTMPYKNAS

-61 SLGATFAKAT
+61 SLGATYAKAT

-102 SVESVVRYGSKE
+102 SVDYVVRYGSKE
-114 EADLKANHRILACT
+114 EADLKANHRILAST

-137 TWTDLGFAPEQASD
+137 TWTDLGFTPEQSND
-151 WTFKTKEIALPE
+151 WNFKTKEIALPE

-180 EKQAECSTWEL
+180 DKQAECSTWEL
-191 KNLIVK
+191 ENFLVK
-197 AGVPVADDPTP
+197 AGVPVADEPTP
-208 TPAPTP
+208 TPDPTP
-214 TVEPAGEGTLASP
+214 TVEPTGEGTLASP

-251 IISQIDEI
+251 IISQIDDI
-259 DTEKYGNSTYY
+259 DTGNYGNSTYY

-278 TQLEVYRGL
+278 TQLEVFRGM
-287 SVNGEKFKAADEI
+287 SVNGEKFKSADEI
-300 KVGDKVVVLGKLTLF
+300 KVGDKVVVLGKLTLY
-315 KETTPEFVQGSKIVS
+315 KETPEFAQGSKIVS
-330 LNGGTVEPT
+330 LNGN
-339 PDPTPEPTP
+339 

-417 TYKFTVFYKSA
+417 TYKFSVFYKSA
-428 EAGVNASI
+428 EAGVNGSI
-436 ELGYA
+436 QLGYA

-450 YVYPNIYVDSSDEW
+450 YVYSNNYVDSSDEW
-464 KEVSNTFTLETE
+464 KEQTNTFTLEAE
-476 TKLCLVVMNSKK
+476 TKICLVVMNSKK

>member
-31 FDPTAAYPMPYKNAS
+31 FDPTAAYTMPYKNAS

-52 TITVNGNAW
+52 TITVNGIAW
-61 SLGATFAKAT
+61 SLGSTYAKASGYNADDKSYT
-71 GKVSDN
+71 
-77 EYVATEAWL
+77 ATEAWL
-86 VSPAVNTTT
+86 VSPAINTTT

-102 SVESVVRYGSKE
+102 SVDYVVRYGSKE
-114 EADLKANHRILACT
+114 EADLKANHRILAST
-128 DYAGDVTKA
+128 DYSGDVTKA
-137 TWTDLGFAPEQASD
+137 TWTDLGFTPEQASD

-180 EKQAECSTWEL
+180 DKQAECSTWEL
-191 KNLIVK
+191 ENFLVK
-197 AGVPVADDPTP
+197 AGVPVADEPTP
-208 TPAPTP
+208 TPDPTP
-214 TVEPAGEGTLASP
+214 TVEPTGEGTLASP

-251 IISQIDEI
+251 IISQIDDI
-259 DTEKYGNSTYY
+259 DTGNYGNSTYY

-278 TQLEVYRGL
+278 TQLEVFRGY

-300 KVGDKVVVLGKLTLF
+300 KVGDKVVVLGKLTLY
-315 KETTPEFVQGSKIVS
+315 KETPEFAQGSKIVS
-330 LNGGTVEPT
+330 LNGNGGTVE
-339 PDPTPEPTP
+339 PTPEPTP
-348 DPVGENLLSNGGF
+348 DPVGENLIANGGF

-428 EAGVNASI
+428 EAGVNGSI
-436 ELGYA
+436 RLGYVP
-441 TVDAENKVN
+441 VDADGKAGEYKYVGDYVN
-450 YVYPNIYVDSSDEW
+450 SSDEW
-464 KEVSNTFTLETE
+464 QENGVTFTLDAE
-476 TKLCLVVMNSKK
+476 TKLCLVVMNSKQ

>member
-31 FDPTAAYPMPYKNAS
+31 FDPTAAYTMPYKNAS

-52 TITVNGNAW
+52 TITVNGIAW
-61 SLGATFAKAT
+61 SLGSTYAKASGYNADDKSYT
-71 GKVSDN
+71 
-77 EYVATEAWL
+77 ATEAWL
-86 VSPAVNTTT
+86 VSPAINTTT

-102 SVESVVRYGSKE
+102 SVDYVVRYGSKE
-114 EADLKANHRILACT
+114 EADLKANHRILAST

-137 TWTDLGFAPEQASD
+137 TWTDLGFTPEQSND

-180 EKQAECSTWEL
+180 DKQAECSTWEL
-191 KNLIVK
+191 ENFLVK
-197 AGVPVADDPTP
+197 AGVPVADEPTP
-208 TPAPTP
+208 TPDPTP
-214 TVEPAGEGTLASP
+214 TVEPTGEGTLASP

-251 IISQIDEI
+251 IISQIDDI
-259 DTEKYGNSTYY
+259 DTGSYGNSTYY

-300 KVGDKVVVLGKLTLF
+300 KVGDKVVVLGKLTLY
-315 KETTPEFVQGSKIVS
+315 KETPEFAQGSKIVS

-339 PDPTPEPTP
+339 PEPTP
-348 DPVGENLLSNGGF
+348 DPVGENLIANGGF

-371 WKSASTASSA
+371 WKSASTASNA

-389 KSGNYSVLVEGATG
+389 KSGSYSVLVEGATA

-417 TYKFTVFYKSA
+417 TYKFSVFYKSA
-428 EAGVNASI
+428 EAGVNGSI
-436 ELGYA
+436 QLGYA

-450 YVYPNIYVDSSDEW
+450 YVYSNNYVDSSDEW
-464 KEVSNTFTLETE
+464 KEQTNTFTLEAE
-476 TKLCLVVMNSKK
+476 TKLCLVVMNSKQ

>member
-31 FDPTAAYPMPYKNAS
+31 FDPTAAYTMPYKNAS

-52 TITVNGNAW
+52 TITVNGIAW
-61 SLGATFAKAT
+61 SLGSTYAKASGYNADDKSYT
-71 GKVSDN
+71 
-77 EYVATEAWL
+77 ATEAWL
-86 VSPAVNTTT
+86 VSPAINTTT

-102 SVESVVRYGSKE
+102 SVDYVVRYGSKE
-114 EADLKANHRILACT
+114 EADLKANHRILAST

-137 TWTDLGFAPEQASD
+137 TWTDLGFTPEQASD

-180 EKQAECSTWEL
+180 DKQAECSTWEL
-191 KNLIVK
+191 ENFLVK
-197 AGVPVADDPTP
+197 AGVPVADEPTP
-208 TPAPTP
+208 TPDPTP
-214 TVEPAGEGTLASP
+214 TVEPTGEGTLASP

-251 IISQIDEI
+251 IISQIDDI
-259 DTEKYGNSTYY
+259 DTGNYGNSTYY

-300 KVGDKVVVLGKLTLF
+300 KVGDKVVVLGKLTLY
-315 KETTPEFVQGSKIVS
+315 KETPEFAQGSKIVS
-330 LNGGTVEPT
+330 LNGGTVE
-339 PDPTPEPTP
+339 PTPEPTP

-389 KSGNYSVLVEGATG
+389 KSGNYSVLVEGATA

-417 TYKFTVFYKSA
+417 TYKFSVFYKSA

-436 ELGYA
+436 QLGYA
-441 TVDAENKVN
+441 TIDAENKPT
-450 YVYPNIYVDSSDEW
+450 YVYSNNYVDSSDEW

-476 TKLCLVVMNSKK
+476 TKICLVVMNSKK

>member
-31 FDPTAAYPMPYKNAS
+31 FDPTAAYTMPYKNAS

-52 TITVNGNAW
+52 TITVNGIAW
-61 SLGATFAKAT
+61 SLGSTYAKASGYNADDKSYT
-71 GKVSDN
+71 
-77 EYVATEAWL
+77 ATEAWL
-86 VSPAVNTTT
+86 VSPAINTTT

-102 SVESVVRYGSKE
+102 SVDYVVRYGSKE
-114 EADLKANHRILACT
+114 EADLKANHRILAST

-137 TWTDLGFAPEQASD
+137 TWTDLGFTPEQASD

-180 EKQAECSTWEL
+180 DKQAECSTWEL
-191 KNLIVK
+191 ENFLVK
-197 AGVPVADDPTP
+197 AGVPVADEPTP
-208 TPAPTP
+208 TPDPTP
-214 TVEPAGEGTLASP
+214 TVEPTGEGTLASP

-251 IISQIDEI
+251 IISQIDDI
-259 DTEKYGNSTYY
+259 DTGNYGNSTYY

-287 SVNGEKFKAADEI
+287 SVNGEKFKSADEI
-300 KVGDKVVVLGKLTLF
+300 KVGDKVVVLGKLTLY
-315 KETTPEFVQGSKIVS
+315 KETPEFAQGSKIVS
-330 LNGGTVEPT
+330 LNGNGGTVE
-339 PDPTPEPTP
+339 PTPEPTP

-371 WKSASTASSA
+371 WKSTSTASNA

-389 KSGNYSVLVEGATG
+389 KSGSYSVLVEGATA

-417 TYKFTVFYKSA
+417 TYKFSVFYKSA
-428 EAGVNASI
+428 EAGVNGSI
-436 ELGYA
+436 QLGYA

-450 YVYPNIYVDSSDEW
+450 YVYSNNYVDSSDEW
-464 KEVSNTFTLETE
+464 KEQTNTFTLEAE
-476 TKLCLVVMNSKK
+476 TKICLVVMNSKK

>member
-1 MKLYSKILTMVGL
+1 MVGL

-31 FDPTAAYPMPYKNAS
+31 FDPTAAYTMPYKNAS

-52 TITVNGNAW
+52 TITVNGIAW
-61 SLGATFAKAT
+61 SLGSTYAKASGYNADDKSYT
-71 GKVSDN
+71 
-77 EYVATEAWL
+77 ATEAWL
-86 VSPAVNTTT
+86 VSPAINTTT

-102 SVESVVRYGSKE
+102 SVDYVVRYGSKE
-114 EADLKANHRILACT
+114 EADLKANHRILAST

-137 TWTDLGFAPEQASD
+137 TWTDLGFTPEQASD

-191 KNLIVK
+191 ENFLVK
-197 AGVPVADDPTP
+197 AGVPVADEPTP
-208 TPAPTP
+208 TPDPTP
-214 TVEPAGEGTLASP
+214 TVEPTGEGTLASP

-234 AIIKAGT
+234 AIIRAGT

-251 IISQIDEI
+251 IISQIDDI
-259 DTEKYGNSTYY
+259 DTGNYGNSTYY

-278 TQLEVYRGL
+278 TQLEVFRGY

-300 KVGDKVVVLGKLTLF
+300 KVGDKVVVLGKLTLY
-315 KETTPEFVQGSKIVS
+315 KETPEFAQGSKIVS
-330 LNGGTVEPT
+330 LNGNGGTVE
-339 PDPTPEPTP
+339 PTPEPTP

-371 WKSASTASSA
+371 WKSTSTASNA

-389 KSGNYSVLVEGATG
+389 KSGNYSVLVEGATA

-428 EAGVNASI
+428 EAGVNGSI
-436 ELGYA
+436 QLGYA
-441 TVDAENKVN
+441 TIDAENKPT
-450 YVYPNIYVDSSDEW
+450 YVYSNNYVDSSDEW
-464 KEVSNTFTLETE
+464 KEVSNTFTLEAE
-476 TKLCLVVMNSKK
+476 TKICLVVMNSKK

>member
-31 FDPTAAYPMPYKNAS
+31 FDPTAAYTMPYPNAS

-52 TITVNGNAW
+52 AVTVNGIAW
-61 SLGATFAKAT
+61 SLGSTYAKASGYNADDKSYT
-71 GKVSDN
+71 
-77 EYVATEAWL
+77 ATEAWL
-86 VSPAVNTTT
+86 VSPAINTTT

-102 SVESVVRYGSKE
+102 SVDYVVRYGSKE
-114 EADLKANHRILACT
+114 EADLKANHRILAST

-137 TWTDLGFAPEQASD
+137 TWTDLGFTPEQSND
-151 WTFKTKEIALPE
+151 WNFKTKEIALPE

-191 KNLIVK
+191 ENFLVK
-197 AGVPVADDPTP
+197 AGVPVADEPTP
-208 TPAPTP
+208 TPDPTP
-214 TVEPAGEGTLASP
+214 TVEPTGEGTLASP

-251 IISQIDEI
+251 IISQIDDI
-259 DTEKYGNSTYY
+259 DTGNYGNSTYY

-300 KVGDKVVVLGKLTLF
+300 KVGDKVVVLGKLTLY
-315 KETTPEFVQGSKIVS
+315 KETPEFAQGSKIVS
-330 LNGGTVEPT
+330 LNGNGGTVE
-339 PDPTPEPTP
+339 PTPEPTP

-389 KSGNYSVLVEGATG
+389 KSGNYSVLVEGATA

-417 TYKFTVFYKSA
+417 TYKFSVFYKSA
-428 EAGVNASI
+428 EAGVNGSI
-436 ELGYA
+436 QLGYA

-450 YVYPNIYVDSSDEW
+450 YVYSNNYVDSSDEW
-464 KEVSNTFTLETE
+464 KEQTNTFTLEAE
-476 TKLCLVVMNSKK
+476 TKICLVVMNSKK

>member
-1 MKLYSKILTMVGL
+1 MVGL

-61 SLGATFAKAT
+61 SLGATYAKAT

-197 AGVPVADDPTP
+197 AGVPVADEPTP
-208 TPAPTP
+208 TPDPTP
-214 TVEPAGEGTLASP
+214 TVEPTGEGTLASP

-251 IISQIDEI
+251 IISQIDDI
-259 DTEKYGNSTYY
+259 DTGNYGNSTYY

-278 TQLEVYRGL
+278 TQLEVFRGM
-287 SVNGEKFKAADEI
+287 SVNGEKFKSADEI
-300 KVGDKVVVLGKLTLF
+300 KVGDKVVVLGKLTLY
-315 KETTPEFVQGSKIVS
+315 KETPEFAQGSKIVS

-339 PDPTPEPTP
+339 PEPTP
-348 DPVGENLLSNGGF
+348 DPVGENLIANGGF

-371 WKSASTASSA
+371 WKSASSASSA

-389 KSGNYSVLVEGATG
+389 KSGTYSVLVQGASA
-403 NKRLASAEMTLAAG
+403 NKRLASAEMTLPAG
-417 TYKFTVFYKSA
+417 TYKFSVFYKSA
-428 EAGVNASI
+428 EAGVSGSI
-436 ELGYA
+436 RLGYVS
-441 TVDAENKVN
+441 VDADGKVGEYK
-450 YVYPNIYVDSSDEW
+450 YVGDYVNSSDEW
-464 KEVSNTFTLETE
+464 QENGVTFTLDAE
-476 TKLCLVVMNSKK
+476 TKLCLVVMNSKQ

-500 YAVKAASAK
+500 YAVNAASAK